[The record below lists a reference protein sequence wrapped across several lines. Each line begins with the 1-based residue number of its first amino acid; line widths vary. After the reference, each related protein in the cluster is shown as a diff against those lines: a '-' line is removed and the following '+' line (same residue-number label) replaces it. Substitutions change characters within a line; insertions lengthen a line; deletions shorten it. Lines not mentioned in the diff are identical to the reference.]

1 MNLFSLIDEVTEL
14 TDSYVGGNMEL
25 VPANRLG
32 LDIRCGKL
40 FVSPDCIGV
49 YKANDRSLQYYG
61 GFEYVDIEYRYEFGD
76 YVFYSSHD
84 NRVRDHLETYLDR
97 MEGVDNV

>member
-1 MNLFSLIDEVTEL
+1 MDLFELIDNVTEVTD
-14 TDSYVGGNMEL
+14 TFVGSMVL
-25 VPANRLG
+25 VPANQLG
-32 LDIRCGKL
+32 LDPRCGKL

-49 YKANDRSLQYYG
+49 YKSNDRAVQYYG

-84 NRVRDHLETYLDR
+84 NRVRDHLETYLNR
-97 MEGVDNV
+97 MEEV

>member
-1 MNLFSLIDEVTEL
+1 MDLFELIDNVTEL
-14 TDSYVGGNMEL
+14 TDNFVGKMGQ

-32 LDIRCGKL
+32 LDPRCGKL

-49 YKANDRSLQYYG
+49 YKANDRALQYYG

-76 YVFYSSHD
+76 YVFYSAED
-84 NRVRDHLETYLDR
+84 NRVRDHLEQYLNFMD
-97 MEGVDNV
+97 EV